1 MLSGALWPAH
11 PKPLPGECL
20 SSWLVR
26 CAHHNGLKVQTFCDR
41 VFGKEH
47 QVWNRDVDRLA
58 PPWLLQVITAGTGA
72 SPHSTDNTTMK
83 LFEGRLFEHR
93 NRGGQLRWVLLL
105 GQYHRLHQG
114 FGMQY
119 CPLCLGEDKEPYYRL
134 SWRLAFYTFCPRH
147 QTLLLDRCHACGA
160 PVAFHRIELGRPG
173 RYDTPS
179 LDECWRCQARLSG
192 VQPLALERWH
202 QGVFQRWERWLKAV
216 DRQFVNSGRIDYG
229 CMARLH
235 EICRRI
241 VSEHKF
247 PALQRNL
254 CRRSGQPV
262 LSLTISRRPFEH
274 RGIQERHYVLGL
286 GWWLILKYVRQHQ
299 S

>member
-1 MLSGALWPAH
+1 M
-11 PKPLPGECL
+11 
-20 SSWLVR
+20 R

-58 PPWLLQVITAGTGA
+58 PPWLLQVITVGTGV
-72 SPHSTDNTTMK
+72 SPHLADNTTMK

-119 CPLCLGEDKEPYYRL
+119 CPLCLGEDSEPYYRL

-179 LDECWRCQARLSG
+179 LVPGQIEWRSAVGAGEMASGGVPALGALAECGGSPVRKLGAYRLRLHGASARDLPSDSIG
-192 VQPLALERWH
+192 AQVPRAAAQPLPT
-202 QGVFQRWERWLKAV
+202 QRPAGAAAESEPEAV
-216 DRQFVNSGRIDYG
+216 
-229 CMARLH
+229 
-235 EICRRI
+235 
-241 VSEHKF
+241 
-247 PALQRNL
+247 
-254 CRRSGQPV
+254 
-262 LSLTISRRPFEH
+262 
-274 RGIQERHYVLGL
+274 
-286 GWWLILKYVRQHQ
+286 
-299 S
+299 